1 LRTGKGPEDF
11 VITRT
16 NKKRVQSFYKGWR
29 DLVKRADMPGLLF
42 HDLRRSAVRN
52 MIRSGISTAV
62 AMKIAGWKTLAML
75 QRYDI
80 TSEEDLL
87 LAAQKIENG
96 LSGRSSSNFNATK
109 MVTIPVTI
117 GNNSHSEEVNE
128 LSVKVA

>member
-1 LRTGKGPEDF
+1 
-11 VITRT
+11 
-16 NKKRVQSFYKGWR
+16 
-29 DLVKRADMPGLLF
+29 MPGLLF